1 MSAIPAHIQ
10 ALYDEHDRL
19 CALLV
24 NAPAWLRAGLLERK
38 WEVEDALT
46 RAGAVPTRSVR
57 LRSHAWRR

>member
-19 CALLV
+19 CALLA

-38 WEVEDALT
+38 WAVEDALT
-46 RAGAVPTRSVR
+46 SCQA
-57 LRSHAWRR
+57 